1 MNMPTQGW
9 QPVAQRITI
18 PAIVVLAFGTGG
30 NANGHRFLYLA
41 PIQQAGRAVAPPAA
55 TKQPASLKTQLASIR
70 DALSLSML
78 DLARL
83 FGVTRQSVYAWMR
96 GELPSD
102 ENSAH
107 ILRIEQALAGQRS
120 IDWAGQV
127 RLGQR
132 ILAGGKSVVDKLA
145 DDDPPRAVFAELAQL
160 LAKEQEQREFLVS
173 RISALKHKNI
183 GEADLI

>member
-1 MNMPTQGW
+1 MLTQGW
-9 QPVAQRITI
+9 QPVARPITI
-18 PAIVVLAFGTGG
+18 RALVIRTFGTGG
-30 NANGHRFLYLA
+30 NGRCFLYLA
-41 PIQQAGRAVAPPAA
+41 PIQQAGRAVAPPA
-55 TKQPASLKTQLASIR
+55 TQPASLKAQLASIR

-96 GELPSD
+96 GELPSE
-102 ENSAH
+102 ENSARV
-107 ILRIEQALAGQRS
+107 LAIEQALAAQRRV
-120 IDWAGQV
+120 DWAGQV

-132 ILAGGKSVVDKLA
+132 VLEDGRTVIDKLA
-145 DDDPPRAVFAELAQL
+145 DDVPPRAVFSELARL

-183 GEADLI
+183 GEADLT